1 MNTLNAETKTD
12 SGQSLLTD
20 GLGAWVRATDRMP
33 TEDETIGGR
42 VPVLDADGYLVFG
55 LLICG
60 RLHGT
65 SDIDVEWW
73 LPVQAPNVQIEPPS
87 RLLAKVGSNAG
98 LAPCA
103 TNEERKS
110 DELDSKHE

>member
-73 LPVQAPNVQIEPPS
+73 LPVQAPNVE
-87 RLLAKVGSNAG
+87 VTG
-98 LAPCA
+98 LAAASLPQGPCGLPGSTPA
-103 TNEERKS
+103 TNEERT
-110 DELDSKHE
+110 

>member
-1 MNTLNAETKTD
+1 MNTDNAKTKTD
-12 SGQSLLTD
+12 GAESASTA

-73 LPVQAPNVQIEPPS
+73 LPVKAPNVKWGAYLTQSIPS
-87 RLLAKVGSNAG
+87 
-98 LAPCA
+98 
-103 TNEERKS
+103 
-110 DELDSKHE
+110 